1 MYGQDIGKAN
11 ENTAQKN
18 NIIMYRINV
27 ILLVICIFYRSFSGQ
42 CFDMGFRFP
51 VCTYIAIICDT
62 VLFSQIYEIL
72 SI

>member
-1 MYGQDIGKAN
+1 MYRQDIGKAN
-11 ENTAQKN
+11 ENTAQKKK
-18 NIIMYRINV
+18 IINV
-27 ILLVICIFYRSFSGQ
+27 ILLVICNFYLSYSGQ

-51 VCTYIAIICDT
+51 VCTNIAIICDT